1 MAVDVIARAVA
12 GGRVPITAYDMAV
25 AGGYTGTKEEFEAD
39 MGNSGTNAT
48 NAANSAAA
56 AAASAAEASGV
67 ADDIAQYKTDT
78 MTAPANIS
86 AGEYIL
92 AAGTLYVAT
101 ANIASGSTLTPNG
114 NVTQVTVG
122 EELTEVIA
130 SNAQKADANGTSP
143 NLTAGNALQLV
154 STVGVE
160 DQVPYNFRTSGGAA
174 DIGDRETDMVV
185 GGTLAWNQ
193 LVQIPLSSK
202 SKTEN
207 GVTYVDN
214 RDGSYTVST
223 TAEGATAT
231 TDLVFA
237 NSACVAGHSVLI
249 AGIPTGGSNST
260 WCLRDGWDGT
270 NKYSDGIK
278 TITNA
283 GGQIG
288 VQIRVFSG
296 AIITTPITFRP
307 QIFDLTQMFGA
318 TVADYIYSLEQ
329 ANAGDGVAWFKK
341 LFPNDYYA
349 YDAGTLRSV
358 QTSAH
363 KMVGFNAFDKNA
375 SDVTLGK
382 YLDDD
387 GSEKNNDVYNITGY
401 IPVVGGQTYYF
412 ADTMGS
418 SANRNLV
425 WYDSAKNII
434 SVHRTPYTGSNTNI
448 NVAPLNAMYVR
459 VSVAAATKWN
469 TYVVNLSW
477 DGERDGEY
485 EPYQAWNYPLDD
497 SLTLRGI
504 PKLDANNKLRYDGD
518 TYASDGMVT
527 RRYGIVDMG
536 TLTWTANSSYGFY
549 ANIPDAKKNTNNSIP
564 GNLICSKLPT
574 VSYND
579 ALVIYA
585 SETKAPF
592 VAWKRQNI
600 ETRGVIAYDN
610 ASTTASEFTTAMSGV
625 MLVYELDTPTTETAA
640 PYTGIQVVSDWGTEE
655 YTDSAVIAGL
665 RDVAIPVGHET
676 LYQSNLRSKL
686 EMAPN
691 SPSSG
696 DGLYAVRQTHG
707 ANAYELLVFPDEL
720 PPYPSADGT
729 FVLKVTVAD
738 GTPTVSW
745 VSE

>member
-231 TDLVFA
+231 TDC
-237 NSACVAGHSVLI
+237 N
-249 AGIPTGGSNST
+249 
-260 WCLRDGWDGT
+260 
-270 NKYSDGIK
+270 
-278 TITNA
+278 
-283 GGQIG
+283 
-288 VQIRVFSG
+288 
-296 AIITTPITFRP
+296 
-307 QIFDLTQMFGA
+307 
-318 TVADYIYSLEQ
+318 
-329 ANAGDGVAWFKK
+329 
-341 LFPNDYYA
+341 
-349 YDAGTLRSV
+349 
-358 QTSAH
+358 
-363 KMVGFNAFDKNA
+363 
-375 SDVTLGK
+375 
-382 YLDDD
+382 
-387 GSEKNNDVYNITGY
+387 
-401 IPVVGGQTYYF
+401 
-412 ADTMGS
+412 
-418 SANRNLV
+418 
-425 WYDSAKNII
+425 
-434 SVHRTPYTGSNTNI
+434 
-448 NVAPLNAMYVR
+448 
-459 VSVAAATKWN
+459 
-469 TYVVNLSW
+469 
-477 DGERDGEY
+477 
-485 EPYQAWNYPLDD
+485 
-497 SLTLRGI
+497 
-504 PKLDANNKLRYDGD
+504 
-518 TYASDGMVT
+518 
-527 RRYGIVDMG
+527 
-536 TLTWTANSSYGFY
+536 
-549 ANIPDAKKNTNNSIP
+549 
-564 GNLICSKLPT
+564 
-574 VSYND
+574 
-579 ALVIYA
+579 
-585 SETKAPF
+585 
-592 VAWKRQNI
+592 
-600 ETRGVIAYDN
+600 
-610 ASTTASEFTTAMSGV
+610 
-625 MLVYELDTPTTETAA
+625 
-640 PYTGIQVVSDWGTEE
+640 
-655 YTDSAVIAGL
+655 
-665 RDVAIPVGHET
+665 
-676 LYQSNLRSKL
+676 
-686 EMAPN
+686 
-691 SPSSG
+691 
-696 DGLYAVRQTHG
+696 RQTKH
-707 ANAYELLVFPDEL
+707 LR
-720 PPYPSADGT
+720 
-729 FVLKVTVAD
+729 
-738 GTPTVSW
+738 W
-745 VSE
+745 